1 MISSERLY
9 WNASKT
15 KLVKEGDKE
24 AAFLFCTT
32 GQAIQ
37 EEHHA
42 LIAAIT
48 ETIEEA
54 GEETIKEAGVETNK
68 EDVSGKNKSKK
79 TTKFG
84 GGK

>member
-1 MISSERLY
+1 MIAKERLY

-15 KLVKEGDKE
+15 KLVKEGDSE
-24 AAFLFCTT
+24 ASFLFCPA

-37 EEHHA
+37 AEHHA
-42 LIAAIT
+42 LVAAIT
-48 ETIEEA
+48 
-54 GEETIKEAGVETNK
+54 ETIKEAGVETNK

>member
-15 KLVKEGDKE
+15 KLVKEGDSE
-24 AAFLFCTT
+24 AAFLFCPA
-32 GQAIQ
+32 GQTIQ
-37 EEHHA
+37 KCHHS
-42 LIAAIT
+42 LV
-48 ETIEEA
+48 EA
-54 GEETIKEAGVETNK
+54 VGASKKEAKQEGNK